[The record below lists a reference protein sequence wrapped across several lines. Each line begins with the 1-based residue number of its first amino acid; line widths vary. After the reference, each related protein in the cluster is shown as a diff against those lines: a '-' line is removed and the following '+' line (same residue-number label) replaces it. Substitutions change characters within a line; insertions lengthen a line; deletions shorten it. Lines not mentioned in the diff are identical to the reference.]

1 MKVDKYKLSLQAL
14 EYLSKQDRVVL
25 RQNII
30 SEPSSGVGNFER
42 HFNVTLTGAEKNRLA
57 LVLVDLQ
64 DRGLIEALFRDTMNA
79 GNDLVITD
87 KGRRAL
93 EKRVLDDLDELLRAL
108 NSDSDLIAKRYGAYD
123 AVLNKQ
129 TDWQSQAANS
139 LAELLDHTLR
149 TIAPTDVV
157 KTQSW
162 YTESKAAGG
171 IRKQKIRYFLEQN
184 NSYRSKSQEDVI
196 DEAWQLIE
204 SCRGKLQ
211 GIKHANENQDDIEQ
225 LIKLA
230 EDALMYLLKQS

>member
-30 SEPSSGVGNFER
+30 SEPSSGVGNLER
-42 HFNVTLTGAEKNRLA
+42 HFNITLTSREKNILA
-57 LVLVDLQ
+57 LALVDLQ
-64 DRGLIEALFRDTMNA
+64 DKGLIEAVFRDTMNA

-93 EKRVLDDLDELLRAL
+93 EKRVLDELDELILTVNA
-108 NSDSDLIAKRYGAYD
+108 DLIAKRYGAYE

-129 TDWQSQAANS
+129 ADWQSQAANS

-157 KTQSW
+157 KAESW
-162 YTESKAAGG
+162 YTESKAPGG
-171 IRKQKIRYFLEQN
+171 FRKQRIRYFLEQKT
-184 NSYRSKSQEDVI
+184 SSRSKSKEDVV
-196 DEAWQLIE
+196 DKAWQLIE
-204 SCRGKLQ
+204 SCRGKLE
-211 GIKHANENQDDIEQ
+211 GIKHANENEEDIEQ

-230 EDALMYLLKQS
+230 EDALSYLLK